1 MSRPCLISTANLPY
15 TYYDRSVAS
24 RRFYGSSGF
33 KQEERKVVEQDE
45 EKTFEELVESANLG
59 SRDACFVL
67 WQYYDEESNDE
78 HDVNL
83 AKYWCQLAAVRGCS
97 ASRTRL
103 ANFDLKARDRESAVR
118 HLMISCRQGNDDGLK
133 LLGRLYREGLKR
145 KDPCVTKDQYAEA
158 LRIHKKFSDSMTS
171 DSRENAVAICRGAK
185 SIFSSDLSP
194 MPLTQETMIS

>member
-1 MSRPCLISTANLPY
+1 MISTANLPY